1 MTQPF
6 NVGWQGTIFEL
17 DDPKSTY
24 EEDNRSDA
32 QLEYALEEYFFNHL
46 SGISFLEGGGALPL
60 IWDEV
65 EEELIA
71 RGLIAI
77 VEYLGEK
84 FLASVTIPTDSMG
97 GHNLLRRFDRV
108 RLTLLSNDQIFLD
121 STKQKTKDSLDKEV
135 QDPRGYPYKYVVFQ
149 NNRDCIGY
157 LHRIR
162 YYIKHMVLCV
172 KKMRWDLFM
181 SQKRLITI
189 LKEQP
194 DQEDVNYFLHGWKKK
209 QLVIMS
215 VQKSRKPGKEARA
228 QGKEGISA
236 HEVNF
241 TVYEPKTDERA
252 KIIRDF
258 DWWLS
263 LAEKLTGIR
272 SDVLRGKEERIN
284 NPEQLASQASF
295 DAFERKASK
304 WRCKGIK
311 DYIFVWNE
319 VDANLKLRYGSVETK
334 I

>member
-1 MTQPF
+1 MAQPF
-6 NVGWQGTIFEL
+6 NTTWTGTIFEL
-17 DDPKSTY
+17 DDPRSTH
-24 EEDNRSDA
+24 EEDNKSDA
-32 QLEYALEEYFFNHL
+32 QLEYALEEYFTNNL
-46 SGISFLEGGGALPL
+46 SGISVLEGGGTLPP

-65 EEELIA
+65 EEELIS
-71 RGLIAI
+71 RGCIAV

-84 FLASVTIPTDSMG
+84 FLATVTVPADSLN
-97 GHNLLRRFDRV
+97 GHNLLRRFDKV
-108 RLTLLSNDQIFLD
+108 RLTLLSNDRIVLD
-121 STKQKTKDSLDKEV
+121 STKQKTKNSTGKEIE
-135 QDPRGYPYKYVVFQ
+135 DPRGYPYKYAVFQ

-194 DQEDVNYFLHGWKKK
+194 DQEDVNYFLSGWRKK

-215 VQKSRKPGKEARA
+215 VQRSRKPSKEARA
-228 QGKEGISA
+228 QGKEGISV

-258 DWWLS
+258 NWWLA
-263 LAEKLTGIR
+263 LAEKLVGIR
-272 SDVLRGKEERIN
+272 SDILAGKEERAN
-284 NPEQLASQASF
+284 NPEVMAAQSGF
-295 DAFERKASK
+295 DAFEKKGSK
-304 WRCKGIK
+304 WRVKGIK
-311 DYIFVWNE
+311 DYIFVFNE
-319 VDANLKLRYGSVETK
+319 PTANLNLKYGKIETK